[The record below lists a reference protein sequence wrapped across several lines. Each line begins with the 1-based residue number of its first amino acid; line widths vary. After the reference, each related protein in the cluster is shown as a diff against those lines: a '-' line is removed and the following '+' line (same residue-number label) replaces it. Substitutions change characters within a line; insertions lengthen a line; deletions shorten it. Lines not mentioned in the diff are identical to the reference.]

1 MKYGGIFHNL
11 PFLPIQMLVYEGY
24 AKEES
29 PIIEEYKALELLE
42 VELTVITVYKENQSA
57 AKVVPGGDSCF
68 LIGELN

>member
-1 MKYGGIFHNL
+1 MKYEGIFHNL
-11 PFLPIQMLVYEGY
+11 PFLTIQMLVYQGY

-29 PIIEEYKALELLE
+29 PIIEEYSTLGLLE

-57 AKVVPGGDSCF
+57 ARVVPGGDSCF